1 MWNSVFWC
9 YFNKLFFLFLS
20 LFAQDAELEERIGNL
35 LVAAYENLQENDDPV
50 EERIGYNHRSCFL
63 MCGVYP
69 NCHPC

>member
-1 MWNSVFWC
+1 MN
-9 YFNKLFFLFLS
+9 FFLFLS
-20 LFAQDAELEERIGNL
+20 PSVRDADLEERFGNL
-35 LVAAYENLQENDDPV
+35 VLAASENLQENDVPL